1 MGIVTIGEIKPGM
14 VLESD
19 LYGSNG
25 RFLMPA
31 GAVVDDKHIRV
42 FKIWGVTEIEV
53 KGDGVD
59 GPRGEPESLDAETLA
74 RSEAHVERLF
84 ALTDPE
90 NQAVREFKKLS
101 VLRGA
106 RMIHNEEP
114 LPDLTAPEGPAVEP
128 GDDKPPS
135 IGRIMGR
142 QSQLSSNPEIY
153 MRIVE
158 VLDNPRSTAAY
169 IAEVVGKDT
178 GVSAKLLR
186 LVNSPF
192 YGFPTRID
200 SLSRAVALIGAKELT
215 TLALGISMV
224 NHFKGVPSNSVD
236 MKSFWLHSVA
246 CGVLARLFANHKI
259 GLNEERFFVA
269 GLLHDVAKLILFK
282 DIPERM
288 RNVFHTAREQALCQF
303 EAEKE
308 VLGFDHTRLAEALL
322 GEWKLPSPLQRMIRY
337 HHSPRSAAGGLDSA
351 IIHISDAMA
360 IALMYGASGQTLVP
374 PLRPGAWE
382 GLELGAGVIE
392 AVAKQADRQIHEI
405 TKVFLG

>member
-1 MGIVTIGEIKPGM
+1 MGLVTIDDIKPGM

-31 GAVVDDKHIRV
+31 GTVVDDKHIRV
-42 FKIWGVTEIEV
+42 FKIWGVTEIGI
-53 KGDGVD
+53 KGDGAAGERGGSG
-59 GPRGEPESLDAETLA
+59 GPDPEALKK
-74 RSEAHVERLF
+74 SEELVERVF
-84 ALTDPE
+84 VLTDPE
-90 NQAVREFKKLS
+90 NPAIQEFRKLS

-106 RMIHNEEP
+106 RLIRDGEP
-114 LPDLTAPEGPAVEP
+114 LPDLTPPEEVEILK
-128 GDDKPPS
+128 GKSEPPS
-135 IGRIMGR
+135 IQSILDR
-142 QSQLSSNPEIY
+142 QTRLSSNPDIY

-178 GVSAKLLR
+178 GVSARLLK

-200 SLSRAVALIGAKELT
+200 SLTRAVALIGAKELT
-215 TLALGISMV
+215 TLALGISIV
-224 NHFKGVPSNSVD
+224 NHFNGIPTKCVD
-236 MKSFWLHSVA
+236 MRSFWLHSVA

-269 GLLHDVAKLILFK
+269 GLLHDVAKLIMY
-282 DIPERM
+282 IEMPEHM
-288 RNVFHTAREQALCQF
+288 RSACCAARKESLCQF
-303 EAEKE
+303 EAE
-308 VLGFDHTRLAEALL
+308 GRIIGYDHARLAESLL

-337 HHSPRSAAGGLDSA
+337 HHSPRRTAGGLDSA
-351 IIHISDAMA
+351 ILHISDAMA
-360 IALMYGASGQTLVP
+360 IAMMYGSSGQTLVP
-374 PLRPGAWE
+374 PLAQGAWE
-382 GLELGAGVIE
+382 GLELGVGVID
-392 AVAKQADRQIHEI
+392 AVAKQADRQICEI